1 MFAATGAFAVEPPP
15 YPGIESWGFRRE
27 LALPERLKP
36 VPTNDVTFARGK
48 VDGYESYRI
57 DVAADGKVTIR
68 VEAETGVKDNAV
80 LGKLLEVD
88 GSLQVICD
96 VKWTPTLAEA
106 PKTIKTQEITG
117 GVTAAEIDLGDAVLE
132 SASGFFSVEIRKK

>member
-36 VPTNDVTFARGK
+36 VPTNDVTFARGE

-57 DVAADGKVTIR
+57 DVAADGKVTITTEDDEGLRRAVYYYQDR
-68 VEAETGVKDNAV
+68 VRAG
-80 LGKLLEVD
+80 
-88 GSLQVICD
+88 
-96 VKWTPTLAEA
+96 
-106 PKTIKTQEITG
+106 
-117 GVTAAEIDLGDAVLE
+117 DLKSCV
-132 SASGFFSVEIRKK
+132 RKPWVRNRISR